1 MIDCSKTENYFA
13 EKRRMTKRPKDGPCG
28 IDCAECP
35 LFYTNNGSPELMG
48 CSGFEMYSPE
58 KAIEVVQK
66 WSDEHPQRTY
76 LTEFLKH
83 FPNAP
88 LHVTGILTG
97 IPKDICPYH
106 LGFMSIDDCR
116 KDHNCVKCWN
126 QPVEVEESEK
136 NGIS

>member
-1 MIDCSKTENYFA
+1 MIDCSRVKNYFS
-13 EKRRMTKRPKDGPCG
+13 EKRRMIRKHGYVCKLN
-28 IDCAECP
+28 CADCP
-35 LFYTNNGSPELMG
+35 LNWSKNGTGVSCEKLEMLYPEQ
-48 CSGFEMYSPE
+48 
-58 KAIEVVQK
+58 AISIIQK

-106 LGFMSIDDCR
+106 LGFMRIDDCPK
-116 KDHNCVKCWN
+116 KDRNCVKCWN
-126 QPVEVEESEK
+126 QPLPEK
-136 NGIS
+136 EKVK